1 MEPEQLQA
9 YSAINASNDSEEGC
23 VSGPVPPTE
32 VSTHHRSRG
41 LFVWA
46 SFNNEYRKE
55 HNKVYKCYLVLW
67 KVLFITFIL
76 FFFVFFTAVC
86 CAVLN
91 NICLFLRCVGV
102 EEVGEKERCRGARE
116 KGTVMIMCSCVREGL
131 FVQHSVT
138 A

>member
-1 MEPEQLQA
+1 MDRSLPQRCPHTIA
-9 YSAINASNDSEEGC
+9 HVGC
-23 VSGPVPPTE
+23 LF
-32 VSTHHRSRG
+32 G
-41 LFVWA
+41 LHLIMNIERNIIKCISVIWC
-46 SFNNEYRKE
+46 YG
-55 HNKVYKCYLVLW
+55 KCYSLHSYC
-67 KVLFITFIL
+67 

>member
-55 HNKVYKCYLVLW
+55 HNVVYTSYLVLW

-76 FFFVFFTAVC
+76 FFFIFNFFY
-86 CAVLN
+86 
-91 NICLFLRCVGV
+91 
-102 EEVGEKERCRGARE
+102 
-116 KGTVMIMCSCVREGL
+116 SCVLCCTKQHL
-131 FVQHSVT
+131 FVSQMRWCGGGWGEGKV
-138 A
+138 